1 MYIKKESMKEELLS
15 LLKRSSEE
23 YLKNTSPMLWRWKKQ

>member
-23 YLKNTSPMLWRWKKQ
+23 YLKNTSPTLWRWKKQ